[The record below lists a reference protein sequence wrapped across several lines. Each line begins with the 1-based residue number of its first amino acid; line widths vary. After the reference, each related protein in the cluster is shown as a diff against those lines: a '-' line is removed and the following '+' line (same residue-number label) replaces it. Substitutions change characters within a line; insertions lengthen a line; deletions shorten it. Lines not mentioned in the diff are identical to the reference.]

1 MIALKYFIFIKRLTL
16 SSIYSLLLIH
26 YLNKPVFQLDARI
39 RMNFQTDFWT
49 SYFDSD
55 LLLQAMGIYYTNNI
69 LLIEELI
76 PIRGLPPC
84 LARGPKTEFNKTIH
98 LNT

>member
-1 MIALKYFIFIKRLTL
+1 MIAIKYFVFIKRLIL
-16 SSIYSLLLIH
+16 KSFYSPLLIY

-55 LLLQAMGIYYTNNI
+55 LLLLLGI
-69 LLIEELI
+69 
-76 PIRGLPPC
+76 
-84 LARGPKTEFNKTIH
+84 
-98 LNT
+98 